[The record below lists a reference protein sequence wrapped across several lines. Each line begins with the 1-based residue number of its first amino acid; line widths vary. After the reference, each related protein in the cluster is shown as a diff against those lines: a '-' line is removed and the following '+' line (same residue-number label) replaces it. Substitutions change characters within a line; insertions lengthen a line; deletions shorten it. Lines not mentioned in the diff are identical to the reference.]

1 MRSERV
7 RGMSPINKATRARI
21 LRSLLIRADSGD
33 VEAAEALV
41 RLSIEQDRVKQT
53 SPDSA
58 TAQSQVAA

>member
-7 RGMSPINKATRARI
+7 RGMKPINRATRARI
-21 LRSLLIRADSGD
+21 LRSLLIRADAGD
-33 VEAAEALV
+33 VAAAEALV

-58 TAQSQVAA
+58 DHAEQAAA